1 MSSRILLYLK
11 VWITLSFTFQN
22 ALGQEY
28 NRLNGQQREQ
38 YQTMFTYIF
47 IGLLFVLAGVIG
59 LQLTFIFYIERLY
72 KMRVDHTRLLERDAK
87 RLRQKIE
94 FLEEKLS
101 ETNAL
106 LEMHGIEIEKK
117 DEAWADILD
126 DRS

>member
-1 MSSRILLYLK
+1 
-11 VWITLSFTFQN
+11 
-22 ALGQEY
+22 
-28 NRLNGQQREQ
+28 
-38 YQTMFTYIF
+38 MFTYIF

>member
-1 MSSRILLYLK
+1 
-11 VWITLSFTFQN
+11 
-22 ALGQEY
+22 
-28 NRLNGQQREQ
+28 
-38 YQTMFTYIF
+38 MFTYIF

-87 RLRQKIE
+87 HLRQKIE
-94 FLEEKLS
+94 FLEERLS
-101 ETNAL
+101 EKNAL
-106 LEMHGIEIEKK
+106 LEMHGIEIERN